1 MYEKINKQ
9 TVDEIIEI
17 SKLPYLE
24 IDGLFTHFAI
34 ADDDDDEYTMLQYN
48 RFNTLCSRI
57 REAGVKVPLCHCCN
71 SAALMRFP
79 EFHMDMVRPGIILY
93 GLMPSDFVSKDILNL
108 KPAMSLKAQITN
120 IKTVEKGTSVSYGRK
135 FKTKNNETKIATVP
149 IGYADGYSRILSDK
163 TEMIVKGKKCK
174 QVGNICMDQCM
185 IDVTD
190 VNNIN
195 IGDEVIL
202 FGKSSEGA
210 EIPIED
216 IASIMGTINYEI
228 LCVIGKRIPRVYM
241 RGGKV
246 ADVHNYLLDSPFKD

>member
-1 MYEKINKQ
+1 MQ
-9 TVDEIIEI
+9 T
-17 SKLPYLE
+17 
-24 IDGLFTHFAI
+24 
-34 ADDDDDEYTMLQYN
+34 
-48 RFNTLCSRI
+48 
-57 REAGVKVPLCHCCN
+57 
-71 SAALMRFP
+71 
-79 EFHMDMVRPGIILY
+79 
-93 GLMPSDFVSKDILNL
+93 
-108 KPAMSLKAQITN
+108 
-120 IKTVEKGTSVSYGRK
+120 
-135 FKTKNNETKIATVP
+135 
-149 IGYADGYSRILSDK
+149 GYSRILSDK

-246 ADVHNYLLDSPFKD
+246 ADVHNYLLDSLSKIDLYIKQPFITASCPVAAQNKNRSLSIKYYQRHKREFNLRSVN

>member
-1 MYEKINKQ
+1 
-9 TVDEIIEI
+9 
-17 SKLPYLE
+17 
-24 IDGLFTHFAI
+24 
-34 ADDDDDEYTMLQYN
+34 
-48 RFNTLCSRI
+48 
-57 REAGVKVPLCHCCN
+57 
-71 SAALMRFP
+71 
-79 EFHMDMVRPGIILY
+79 
-93 GLMPSDFVSKDILNL
+93 
-108 KPAMSLKAQITN
+108 
-120 IKTVEKGTSVSYGRK
+120 
-135 FKTKNNETKIATVP
+135 
-149 IGYADGYSRILSDK
+149 
-163 TEMIVKGKKCK
+163 
-174 QVGNICMDQCM
+174 MDQCM

-210 EIPIED
+210 EIPIEN